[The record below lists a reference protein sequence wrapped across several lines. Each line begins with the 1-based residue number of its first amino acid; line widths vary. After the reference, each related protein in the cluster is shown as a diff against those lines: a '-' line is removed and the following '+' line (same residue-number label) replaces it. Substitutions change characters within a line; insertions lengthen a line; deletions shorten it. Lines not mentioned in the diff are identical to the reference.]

1 MIPYLFERLGVGLSQ
16 AYTAYNQL
24 ILGFG
29 RKEWGLVLA
38 AFAVFG
44 ALCMRGKKNRF

>member
-1 MIPYLFERLGVGLSQ
+1 MIPYLFEQLGVGMSHAYQ
-16 AYTAYNQL
+16 AYNHT

-44 ALCMRGKKNRF
+44 ALCMRSMRVR